1 MSRKKAVVRKP
12 KIKKKTDYYDYSLL
26 AVIILLTCFGLV
38 MLYSTSSYMA
48 ELNYGDDMYY
58 FKKQAAISLACII
71 AALAIS
77 KIDYHILTRFTG
89 VIYGVAAVLMLLV
102 MLSFGSMA
110 LPLAV
115 TLVPQGLDWLYFVLM
130 ELSALTV
137 SVLASAFTSYGHLF
151 RCRDNQ
157 QLLALPIPPGAIF
170 AVRCGGVYLTGLIY
184 LLLAWVPSV
193 VCYALAAPRPGEALL
208 AALPVALALAGVS
221 MVLAVLLG
229 WAVALLNRRARHKS
243 LVTVVGTLLFLAVYY
258 AAFCWVSNAVDALAL
273 DAVQAG
279 ATAGRAAAPLRLLGL
294 AAVGNVPALLL
305 FLALAAACMVFCG
318 KVLAKPY
325 LRLLTLEPGRAK
337 AEYRAKTQKK
347 QPPRRAL
354 LRRELLHLGACP
366 MWLLNCAL
374 SSLLLPVL
382 GVAVLW
388 KAAALRA
395 FTAAYPPESL
405 PMLVCGMVCAIAA
418 MNFITAPS
426 VSLEGGTL
434 WLLQSLPVAPQQV
447 LRVKVELQLLLTLPG
462 AWFCAGCAMAVLCI
476 PAGQGLLVL
485 AVLAAFVWLTAQ
497 LGLALGL
504 CLPNLHWVSE
514 AAVVKRSAASMLAM
528 FGGWLLAG
536 GVLFLPLTLLDY
548 AVPPLAAQTVCLAV
562 LLGLDL
568 LLHRGL
574 CTRGAA
580 RFAALH

>member
-1 MSRKKAVVRKP
+1 MIRA
-12 KIKKKTDYYDYSLL
+12 LL
-26 AVIILLTCFGLV
+26 
-38 MLYSTSSYMA
+38 
-48 ELNYGDDMYY
+48 
-58 FKKQAAISLACII
+58 KKQLLELGAAFVRSSKTGKRRSRAG
-71 AALAIS
+71 AFGYAL
-77 KIDYHILTRFTG
+77 LF
-89 VIYGVAAVLMLLV
+89 AVLMLLV

-193 VCYALAAPRPGEALL
+193 VCYALA
-208 AALPVALALAGVS
+208 GVS

-229 WAVALLNRRARHKS
+229 WAVALLNRRAQHKS

-258 AAFCWVSNAVDALAL
+258 AAFCWVSNAVEALAV

-279 ATAGRAAAPLRLLGL
+279 ATAGRVAAPLRLLGL

-305 FLALAAACMVFCG
+305 FLALAAACMALCG
-318 KVLAKPY
+318 KALAKPY
-325 LRLLTLEPGRAK
+325 LRLLTFEPGRAK
-337 AEYRAKTQKK
+337 AEYRAKAQKK

-382 GVAVLW
+382 GVAALW
-388 KAAALRA
+388 KAADLRA
-395 FTAAYPPESL
+395 FTAAYLPESL

-434 WLLQSLPVAPQQV
+434 WLLQSLPVPPQQV
-447 LRVKVELQLLLTLPG
+447 LRAKAELQLLLTLPG
-462 AWFCAGCAMAVLCI
+462 AWFCAGCAMAALRI
-476 PAGQGLLVL
+476 PAGQGLLVMV
-485 AVLAAFVWLTAQ
+485 VLAAFVWLTAQ

-536 GVLFLPLTLLDY
+536 GVLFLPLILLDY

-568 LLHRGL
+568 LLHRWL

>member
-1 MSRKKAVVRKP
+1 MIRA
-12 KIKKKTDYYDYSLL
+12 LL
-26 AVIILLTCFGLV
+26 
-38 MLYSTSSYMA
+38 
-48 ELNYGDDMYY
+48 
-58 FKKQAAISLACII
+58 KKQLLELGAVFVRSSKTGKRRSRAGAFGY
-71 AALAIS
+71 AL
-77 KIDYHILTRFTG
+77 LF
-89 VIYGVAAVLMLLV
+89 AVLMLLV

-193 VCYALAAPRPGEALL
+193 VCYALAAPRPGGALL

-229 WAVALLNRRARHKS
+229 WAVALLNRRAQHKS

-258 AAFCWVSNAVDALAL
+258 AVFQWVGNAVEALAV

-279 ATAGRAAAPLRLLGL
+279 ATAGRVAAPLHLLGM
-294 AAVGNVPALLL
+294 AAAGSVPALLL
-305 FLALAAACMVFCG
+305 LLALSAACMAFCG

-325 LRLLTLEPGRAK
+325 LRLLTLEPGRTK

-347 QPPRRAL
+347 QSPCRAL

-374 SSLLLPVL
+374 SSLLLPVQQMSR
-382 GVAVLW
+382 GARRVADGEYDIEDFNFARSDEIGMLADSFNHL
-388 KAAALRA
+388 KHQIARTIHALESEAQLEKSLRQQESEAARLRQLIEQSRFA
-395 FTAAYPPESL
+395 Q
-405 PMLVCGMVCAIAA
+405 
-418 MNFITAPS
+418 
-426 VSLEGGTL
+426 
-434 WLLQSLPVAPQQV
+434 LQSQINPHFLYNTLDSINWRAKALGDKDISTMVEALGAL
-447 LRVKVELQLLLTLPG
+447 LRVTLSHKETISTIGSELEIVRNYMSIIQVRYDDRIEFRDEVPTALYEQALPQLTLQPVSYTHLTLPTKLE
-462 AWFCAGCAMAVLCI
+462 V
-476 PAGQGLLVL
+476 
-485 AVLAAFVWLTAQ
+485 
-497 LGLALGL
+497 
-504 CLPNLHWVSE
+504 
-514 AAVVKRSAASMLAM
+514 
-528 FGGWLLAG
+528 
-536 GVLFLPLTLLDY
+536 
-548 AVPPLAAQTVCLAV
+548 
-562 LLGLDL
+562 
-568 LLHRGL
+568 
-574 CTRGAA
+574 
-580 RFAALH
+580 

>member
-1 MSRKKAVVRKP
+1 MIRA
-12 KIKKKTDYYDYSLL
+12 LL
-26 AVIILLTCFGLV
+26 
-38 MLYSTSSYMA
+38 
-48 ELNYGDDMYY
+48 
-58 FKKQAAISLACII
+58 KKQLLELGAAFVRSSKTGKRRSRAG
-71 AALAIS
+71 AFGYAL
-77 KIDYHILTRFTG
+77 LF
-89 VIYGVAAVLMLLV
+89 AVLMLLV

-157 QLLALPIPPGAIF
+157 KLLALPIPPGAIF

-193 VCYALAAPRPGEALL
+193 VCYALAAPRPGGALL
-208 AALPVALALAGVS
+208 A
-221 MVLAVLLG
+221 
-229 WAVALLNRRARHKS
+229 
-243 LVTVVGTLLFLAVYY
+243 
-258 AAFCWVSNAVDALAL
+258 
-273 DAVQAG
+273 
-279 ATAGRAAAPLRLLGL
+279 
-294 AAVGNVPALLL
+294 ALLL
-305 FLALAAACMVFCG
+305 FLALAAACMALCG
-318 KVLAKPY
+318 KALAKPY

-382 GVAVLW
+382 GVAALW
-388 KAAALRA
+388 KAADLRA
-395 FTAAYPPESL
+395 FTAAYLPESL

-434 WLLQSLPVAPQQV
+434 WLLQSLPVPPQQV
-447 LRVKVELQLLLTLPG
+447 LRAKAELQLLLTLPG
-462 AWFCAGCAMAVLCI
+462 AWFCAGCAMAALRI
-476 PAGQGLLVL
+476 PAGQGLLVMV
-485 AVLAAFVWLTAQ
+485 VLAAFVWLTAQ
-497 LGLALGL
+497 FGLALGL

-536 GVLFLPLTLLDY
+536 GVLFLPLILLDY

-568 LLHRGL
+568 LLHRWL

>member
-1 MSRKKAVVRKP
+1 MIRA
-12 KIKKKTDYYDYSLL
+12 LL
-26 AVIILLTCFGLV
+26 
-38 MLYSTSSYMA
+38 
-48 ELNYGDDMYY
+48 
-58 FKKQAAISLACII
+58 KKQLLELGAAFVRSSKTGKRRSRAGVFGY
-71 AALAIS
+71 AL
-77 KIDYHILTRFTG
+77 LF
-89 VIYGVAAVLMLLV
+89 AVLMLLV
-102 MLSFGSMA
+102 MLSFGAMA
-110 LPLAV
+110 LPMAL

-193 VCYALAAPRPGEALL
+193 VCYALAAPRPGGALL

-258 AAFCWVSNAVDALAL
+258 AVFQWVGNAVDALAL

-279 ATAGRAAAPLRLLGL
+279 AAAPLRLLGF
-294 AAVGNVPALLL
+294 AAVGSAPALLL
-305 FLALAAACMVFCG
+305 LLALAVACMVLCG
-318 KVLAKPY
+318 KALAKPY
-325 LRLLTLEPGRAK
+325 LRLLTLEPGK
-337 AEYRAKTQKK
+337 IKTEYRAKAQKK

-382 GVAVLW
+382 GAAALW
-388 KAAALRA
+388 KAADLRA
-395 FTAAYPPESL
+395 FTVAYLPESL
-405 PMLVCGMVCAIAA
+405 PMLVCGMVCTIAA

-426 VSLEGGTL
+426 VSLEGSTL

-462 AWFCAGCAMAVLCI
+462 AWFCAGCAMAALRI

-485 AVLAAFVWLTAQ
+485 VVLAAFVWLTAQ
-497 LGLALGL
+497 MGLALGL

-548 AVPPLAAQTVCLAV
+548 AVPPLAAQGCCLAV

-568 LLHRGL
+568 LLHRWL

>member
-1 MSRKKAVVRKP
+1 MIRA
-12 KIKKKTDYYDYSLL
+12 LL
-26 AVIILLTCFGLV
+26 
-38 MLYSTSSYMA
+38 
-48 ELNYGDDMYY
+48 
-58 FKKQAAISLACII
+58 KKQLLELGAAFVRSSKTGKRRSRAGVFGY
-71 AALAIS
+71 ALLFI
-77 KIDYHILTRFTG
+77 
-89 VIYGVAAVLMLLV
+89 VLMLLV
-102 MLSFGSMA
+102 MLSFGAMA
-110 LPLAV
+110 LPMAL

-193 VCYALAAPRPGEALL
+193 VCYALAAPHPGGVLL

-258 AAFCWVSNAVDALAL
+258 AVFQWVGNAVDALVL

-279 ATAGRAAAPLRLLGL
+279 AAASRAVAPLHLLGL
-294 AAVGNVPALLL
+294 AAVGSAPALLL
-305 FLALAAACMVFCG
+305 LLALAVACMVLCG
-318 KVLAKPY
+318 KALAKPY
-325 LRLLTLEPGRAK
+325 
-337 AEYRAKTQKK
+337 
-347 QPPRRAL
+347 

-382 GVAVLW
+382 GAAALW
-388 KAAALRA
+388 KAADLRA

-405 PMLVCGMVCAIAA
+405 PMLVCGMVCTAAA

-426 VSLEGGTL
+426 VSLEGDTL
-434 WLLQSLPVAPQQV
+434 WLLQSLPVTPQQV
-447 LRVKVELQLLLTLPG
+447 LRAKVELQLLLTLPA
-462 AWFCAGCAMAVLCI
+462 AWLCAGCAMAALRI
-476 PAGQGLLVL
+476 PAGQGLPVL
-485 AVLAAFVWLTAQ
+485 AVLATFVWLTAQ

-562 LLGLDL
+562 LLGLNL
-568 LLHRGL
+568 LLHRWL

>member
-1 MSRKKAVVRKP
+1 MIRA
-12 KIKKKTDYYDYSLL
+12 LL
-26 AVIILLTCFGLV
+26 
-38 MLYSTSSYMA
+38 
-48 ELNYGDDMYY
+48 
-58 FKKQAAISLACII
+58 KKQLLELGAAFVRSSKTGKQRSRAGTLGY
-71 AALAIS
+71 AL
-77 KIDYHILTRFTG
+77 LF
-89 VIYGVAAVLMLLV
+89 AVLMLLV

-130 ELSALTV
+130 EFSALTV

-193 VCYALAAPRPGEALL
+193 VCYALAAPRPGGALL

-273 DAVQAG
+273 DALDAVQAG
-279 ATAGRAAAPLRLLGL
+279 ATASRAAAPLRLLGL

-305 FLALAAACMVFCG
+305 LLALAAACMALCG
-318 KVLAKPY
+318 KALAKPY
-325 LRLLTLEPGRAK
+325 LRLLTLEPGRVK

-382 GVAVLW
+382 GVAALW
-388 KAAALRA
+388 KAVALRA

-405 PMLVCGMVCAIAA
+405 PMLVCGMVCTAAA

-434 WLLQSLPVAPQQV
+434 WLLQSLPVTPQQRSSD
-447 LRVKVELQLLLTLPG
+447 LG
-462 AWFCAGCAMAVLCI
+462 AAGK
-476 PAGQGLLVL
+476 GG
-485 AVLAAFVWLTAQ
+485 AAI
-497 LGLALGL
+497 
-504 CLPNLHWVSE
+504 
-514 AAVVKRSAASMLAM
+514 AAHA
-528 FGGWLLAG
+528 AG
-536 GVLFLPLTLLDY
+536 GVALRRVRHGGAAHSGRAGLAGAGGAGSLCVADGANGPCLRTVP
-548 AVPPLAAQTVCLAV
+548 AQPPLGQRSRRGQAERGQYAGDVRRVAAGGRGAVFAPDLTGLRCVTAGRTDCLSGCAAGAGFTAAPLAV
-562 LLGLDL
+562 
-568 LLHRGL
+568 HPRRSPV
-574 CTRGAA
+574 CHP
-580 RFAALH
+580 ALRWDELE

>member
-1 MSRKKAVVRKP
+1 MIRA
-12 KIKKKTDYYDYSLL
+12 LL
-26 AVIILLTCFGLV
+26 
-38 MLYSTSSYMA
+38 
-48 ELNYGDDMYY
+48 
-58 FKKQAAISLACII
+58 KKQLLELGAAFVRSSKTGKRRSRAGTLGY
-71 AALAIS
+71 AL
-77 KIDYHILTRFTG
+77 LF
-89 VIYGVAAVLMLLV
+89 AVLMLLV

-137 SVLASAFTSYGHLF
+137 SVLAGAFTSYGHLF

-184 LLLAWVPSV
+184 LLLAWVPAV
-193 VCYALAAPRPGEALL
+193 VCYALAAPRSVGALL

-258 AAFCWVSNAVDALAL
+258 AVFQWVGNAVDALAL

-279 ATAGRAAAPLRLLGL
+279 ASASRTAAPLRLLGL
-294 AAVGNVPALLL
+294 AAVGSAPALLL
-305 FLALAAACMVFCG
+305 LLAAACMALCC

-382 GVAVLW
+382 GAAALW
-388 KAAALRA
+388 KAADLRA
-395 FTAAYPPESL
+395 FTAAYLPESL
-405 PMLVCGMVCAIAA
+405 PMLVCGMVCTIAA

-426 VSLEGGTL
+426 VSLEGDTL
-434 WLLQSLPVAPQQV
+434 WLLQSLPVASQQV
-447 LRVKVELQLLLTLPG
+447 LRAKVELQLLLTLPA
-462 AWFCAGCAMAVLCI
+462 AWLCAGCAMAALRI

-485 AVLAAFVWLTAQ
+485 VVLAAFVWLTAQ
-497 LGLALGL
+497 MGLALGL

-536 GVLFLPLTLLDY
+536 GVLFLPLILLDY
-548 AVPPLAAQTVCLAV
+548 AVPPLAAQTACLAV

-568 LLHRGL
+568 LLHRWL

>member
-1 MSRKKAVVRKP
+1 
-12 KIKKKTDYYDYSLL
+12 
-26 AVIILLTCFGLV
+26 
-38 MLYSTSSYMA
+38 
-48 ELNYGDDMYY
+48 
-58 FKKQAAISLACII
+58 
-71 AALAIS
+71 
-77 KIDYHILTRFTG
+77 
-89 VIYGVAAVLMLLV
+89 
-102 MLSFGSMA
+102 
-110 LPLAV
+110 
-115 TLVPQGLDWLYFVLM
+115 
-130 ELSALTV
+130 
-137 SVLASAFTSYGHLF
+137 
-151 RCRDNQ
+151 
-157 QLLALPIPPGAIF
+157 
-170 AVRCGGVYLTGLIY
+170 
-184 LLLAWVPSV
+184 
-193 VCYALAAPRPGEALL
+193 
-208 AALPVALALAGVS
+208 

-229 WAVALLNRRARHKS
+229 WTVALLNRRARHKS

-258 AAFCWVSNAVDALAL
+258 AVFQWVGNAVEALAV

-279 ATAGRAAAPLRLLGL
+279 AAAGRAAAPLRLLGL

-305 FLALAAACMVFCG
+305 LLALAAACMVFCG

-382 GVAVLW
+382 GAAALW
-388 KAAALRA
+388 KASDLRA
-395 FTAAYPPESL
+395 FTAAYLPESL

-548 AVPPLAAQTVCLAV
+548 AVPPLAAQGACLAA

-568 LLHRGL
+568 LLHRWL

>member
-1 MSRKKAVVRKP
+1 MIRA
-12 KIKKKTDYYDYSLL
+12 LL
-26 AVIILLTCFGLV
+26 
-38 MLYSTSSYMA
+38 
-48 ELNYGDDMYY
+48 
-58 FKKQAAISLACII
+58 KKQLLELGAAFVRSSKTGKRRSRAG
-71 AALAIS
+71 AFGYAL
-77 KIDYHILTRFTG
+77 LF
-89 VIYGVAAVLMLLV
+89 AVLMLLV

-157 QLLALPIPPGAIF
+157 KLLALPIPPGAIF

-193 VCYALAAPRPGEALL
+193 VCYALAAPRPGGALL
-208 AALPVALALAGVS
+208 AALPVALALAGLPVALALAGVS

-258 AAFCWVSNAVDALAL
+258 AVFQWVGNAVEALAV

-279 ATAGRAAAPLRLLGL
+279 ATAGRVAAPLRLLGL

-305 FLALAAACMVFCG
+305 FLALAAACMALCG
-318 KVLAKPY
+318 KALAKPY

-382 GVAVLW
+382 GVAALW
-388 KAAALRA
+388 KAADLRA
-395 FTAAYPPESL
+395 FTAAYLPESL

-434 WLLQSLPVAPQQV
+434 WLLQSLPVPPQQV
-447 LRVKVELQLLLTLPG
+447 LRAKAELQLLLTLPG
-462 AWFCAGCAMAVLCI
+462 AWFCAGCAMAALRI
-476 PAGQGLLVL
+476 PAGQGLLVMV
-485 AVLAAFVWLTAQ
+485 VLAAFVWLTAQ
-497 LGLALGL
+497 FGLALGL

-536 GVLFLPLTLLDY
+536 GVLFLPLILLDY

-568 LLHRGL
+568 LLHRWL

>member
-1 MSRKKAVVRKP
+1 MIRA
-12 KIKKKTDYYDYSLL
+12 LL
-26 AVIILLTCFGLV
+26 
-38 MLYSTSSYMA
+38 
-48 ELNYGDDMYY
+48 
-58 FKKQAAISLACII
+58 KKQLLELGAAFVRS
-71 AALAIS
+71 S
-77 KIDYHILTRFTG
+77 KTGKQRSRVGTFGYTLLFT
-89 VIYGVAAVLMLLV
+89 VLMLLV

-193 VCYALAAPRPGEALL
+193 VCYALAAPCPGGALL

-279 ATAGRAAAPLRLLGL
+279 AAAGRAAAPLRLLGL

-305 FLALAAACMVFCG
+305 FLALAAACMALCG
-318 KVLAKPY
+318 KALAKPY
-325 LRLLTLEPGRAK
+325 LRLLTFEPGRTK
-337 AEYRAKTQKK
+337 AEYRAKAQKK

-382 GVAVLW
+382 GVAALW

-395 FTAAYPPESL
+395 FTAVYLPESL
-405 PMLVCGMVCAIAA
+405 PMLVCGMVCTIAA

-434 WLLQSLPVAPQQV
+434 WLLQSLPVTPQQV
-447 LRVKVELQLLLTLPG
+447 LQAKVELQLLLTLP
-462 AWFCAGCAMAVLCI
+462 AVWLCAGCAMAALRI
-476 PAGQGLLVL
+476 PARQGLPVL

-536 GVLFLPLTLLDY
+536 GVLFLPLILLDY

-568 LLHRGL
+568 LLHRWL

>member
-1 MSRKKAVVRKP
+1 MIRA
-12 KIKKKTDYYDYSLL
+12 LL
-26 AVIILLTCFGLV
+26 
-38 MLYSTSSYMA
+38 
-48 ELNYGDDMYY
+48 
-58 FKKQAAISLACII
+58 KKQLLELGAAFVRSSKTGKRRSRAG
-71 AALAIS
+71 AFGYAL
-77 KIDYHILTRFTG
+77 LF
-89 VIYGVAAVLMLLV
+89 AVLMLLV

-170 AVRCGGVYLTGLIY
+170 AVRSGGVYLTGLIY

-221 MVLAVLLG
+221 MVLVVLLG

-243 LVTVVGTLLFLAVYY
+243 LVTIVGTLLFLAVYY
-258 AAFCWVSNAVDALAL
+258 AVFQWVGNSVEALAV

-279 ATAGRAAAPLRLLGL
+279 AAAGRAAAPLRLLGL

-305 FLALAAACMVFCG
+305 FLALAAACMALCG
-318 KVLAKPY
+318 N

-337 AEYRAKTQKK
+337 VEYRAKTQKK

-382 GVAVLW
+382 GAAALW
-388 KAAALRA
+388 KAADLRA

-405 PMLVCGMVCAIAA
+405 PMLVCGMVCTIAA

-462 AWFCAGCAMAVLCI
+462 AWFCAGCAMAALRI

-497 LGLALGL
+497 MGLALGL

-514 AAVVKRSAASMLAM
+514 AAVVKQSAASMLAM

-548 AVPPLAAQTVCLAV
+548 AVPPLAAQGACLAA

-568 LLHRGL
+568 LLHRWL
-574 CTRGAA
+574 CTCGAA

>member
-1 MSRKKAVVRKP
+1 MIRA
-12 KIKKKTDYYDYSLL
+12 LL
-26 AVIILLTCFGLV
+26 
-38 MLYSTSSYMA
+38 
-48 ELNYGDDMYY
+48 
-58 FKKQAAISLACII
+58 KKQLLELGAAFVRSSKTGKRRSRAG
-71 AALAIS
+71 AFGYAL
-77 KIDYHILTRFTG
+77 LF
-89 VIYGVAAVLMLLV
+89 AVLMLLV

-170 AVRCGGVYLTGLIY
+170 AVRSGGVYLTGLIY

-221 MVLAVLLG
+221 MVLVVLLG

-243 LVTVVGTLLFLAVYY
+243 LVTIVGTLLFLAVYY
-258 AAFCWVSNAVDALAL
+258 AVFQWVGNSVEALAV

-279 ATAGRAAAPLRLLGL
+279 AAAGRAAAPLRLLGL

-305 FLALAAACMVFCG
+305 LLALAAACMAFCG

-337 AEYRAKTQKK
+337 VEYRAKTQKK

-382 GVAVLW
+382 GAAALW
-388 KAAALRA
+388 KAADLRA
-395 FTAAYPPESL
+395 FTAAYPPES
-405 PMLVCGMVCAIAA
+405 
-418 MNFITAPS
+418 
-426 VSLEGGTL
+426 
-434 WLLQSLPVAPQQV
+434 
-447 LRVKVELQLLLTLPG
+447 LLTLPG
-462 AWFCAGCAMAVLCI
+462 AWFCAGCAMAALRI

-497 LGLALGL
+497 MGLALGL

-514 AAVVKRSAASMLAM
+514 AAVVKQSAASMLAM

-548 AVPPLAAQTVCLAV
+548 AVPPLAAQGACLAA

-568 LLHRGL
+568 LLHRWL
-574 CTRGAA
+574 CTCGAA

>member
-1 MSRKKAVVRKP
+1 MIRA
-12 KIKKKTDYYDYSLL
+12 LL
-26 AVIILLTCFGLV
+26 
-38 MLYSTSSYMA
+38 
-48 ELNYGDDMYY
+48 
-58 FKKQAAISLACII
+58 KKQLLELGAAFVRSSKTGKRRSRVE
-71 AALAIS
+71 ALGYA
-77 KIDYHILTRFTG
+77 LLF
-89 VIYGVAAVLMLLV
+89 VLLMLLV

-110 LPLAV
+110 LPMAI

-157 QLLALPIPPGAIF
+157 QLLALPIPPGVIF

-193 VCYALAAPRPGEALL
+193 VCYALAAPRPGGALL

-221 MVLAVLLG
+221 MALAVLLG
-229 WAVALLNRRARHKS
+229 WAVAMLGRRARHKS

-258 AAFCWVSNAVDALAL
+258 AAFCWVGNAVDALVL

-279 ATAGRAAAPLRLLGL
+279 TAAGRAAAPLRLLGL
-294 AAVGNVPALLL
+294 AAVGNAPALLL
-305 FLALAAACMVFCG
+305 LLAAAAACMALCG
-318 KVLAKPY
+318 RVLAKPY

-337 AEYRAKTQKK
+337 VEYHAKTQKK
-347 QPPRRAL
+347 RSPRRAL
-354 LRRELLHLGACP
+354 LRRELLHLWACP
-366 MWLLNCAL
+366 IWLLNCAL

-382 GVAVLW
+382 GVAALW
-388 KAAALRA
+388 KAADLRA
-395 FTAAYPPESL
+395 FTAVYPPESL
-405 PMLVCGMVCAIAA
+405 PMLVCGAVCAIAG
-418 MNFITAPS
+418 MSFITAPS

-434 WLLQSLPVAPQQV
+434 WLLQSLPVSPQQV
-447 LRVKVELQLLLTLPG
+447 LRAKVGLQLLLTLPG
-462 AWFCAGCAMAVLCI
+462 SWLCAGCAMAALHI
-476 PAGQGLLVL
+476 PAGQWMPVLV
-485 AVLAAFVWLTAQ
+485 VLAAFVWLTAQ
-497 LGLALGL
+497 FGLVLGL

-536 GVLFLPLTLLDY
+536 GVLFLPLSLLDY
-548 AVPPLAAQTVCLAV
+548 AVPPLAAQAVCLAV

-568 LLHRGL
+568 LLHRWL